1 MNTTTRLGI
10 FAGGLVIA
18 FGAAYGAGRVVGPL
32 AQEETSA
39 PAAHSASPEPTEGP
53 MEGMAPGH
61 DEPAEEQ
68 DQAGGPGGTAEAG
81 GHDDAAGHG
90 EATENDG
97 ASGATEAELPGGLM
111 VSQHG
116 YTLQQVSPDPVV
128 GRDGEFAFRIVDG
141 RGRPVTA
148 FDEVHDKRLHLIVV
162 RRDLSLFRH
171 VHPTL
176 GADGVW
182 RIRLPF
188 TAAGTYRAFADFTPT
203 GGEATTLGIDVP
215 VAGKYEPRALPE
227 VRSVARV
234 DGYEVMLSGDPQ
246 AGKSALLTLTIKHGG
261 REVTDLQPYL
271 GAYGHLVALRAGDLA
286 YLHVHPDGEPGDGKT
301 TAGPRVAF
309 HTEVPSAG
317 AYRLYL
323 DFRHGGR
330 VHTAEFTVRAR

>member
-32 AQEETSA
+32 GPEEVTA
-39 PAAHSASPEPTEGP
+39 PAAHSASTDPKADP
-53 MEGMAPGH
+53 MEGMSGH
-61 DEPAEEQ
+61 EGLPD
-68 DQAGGPGGTAEAG
+68 
-81 GHDDAAGHG
+81 
-90 EATENDG
+90 
-97 ASGATEAELPGGLM
+97 SKEAEVPGGLM

-116 YTLQQVSPDPVV
+116 YTLQRVSPDPVV
-128 GRDGEFAFRIVDG
+128 GRDGEFAFRIVDAH
-141 RGRPVTA
+141 GRPITA
-148 FDEVHDKRLHLIVV
+148 YDKVHDKRLHLIVV
-162 RRDLSLFRH
+162 RRDLSSFRH

-176 GADGVW
+176 GVDGVW

-215 VAGKYEPRALPE
+215 VAGGYEPRALPP

-234 DGYEVMLSGDPQ
+234 DGYEVTLRGDPQ
-246 AGKSALLTLTIKHGG
+246 AGTAALLTLTVERDG

-317 AYRLYL
+317 AYRLFL

-330 VHTAEFTVRAR
+330 VHTAEFTVRAH